1 MNNRIKELRRILG
14 LKQREFADALGV
26 KTGAVGAWESG
37 SFKPGAARVELIC
50 ERFRVSREWLLKGV
64 GPVFKEDSEG
74 SAPQDSA
81 VDDARLEAF
90 KAALQLLPRDVLK
103 TLRAALESLDQ

>member
-1 MNNRIKELRRILG
+1 MNERIKELRRILG

-50 ERFRVSREWLLKGV
+50 ERFRVSRDWLINGA
-64 GPVFKEDSEG
+64 GPVFKEDSE
-74 SAPQDSA
+74 AVATQASA
-81 VDDARLEAF
+81 VDEARLEAF
-90 KAALQLLPRDVLK
+90 KVALQLLPRDVLNA
-103 TLRAALESLDQ
+103 LRAALDSLD

>member
-50 ERFRVSREWLLKGV
+50 ERFRVSREWLINGD
-64 GPVFKEDSEG
+64 GPVFKEDSEAV
-74 SAPQDSA
+74 APQASA
-81 VDDARLEAF
+81 VDEARLEAF
-90 KAALQLLPRDVLK
+90 KVALQLLPRDVLN
-103 TLRAALESLDQ
+103 TLRAALESLD

>member
-37 SFKPGAARVELIC
+37 SFKPGAARIELIC
-50 ERFRVSREWLLKGV
+50 ERFKVSREWLINGA
-64 GPVFKEDSEG
+64 GPVFKEDSET
-74 SAPQDSA
+74 ATPQASA
-81 VDDARLEAF
+81 VDEARLEAF
-90 KAALQLLPRDVLK
+90 KVALQLLPRDVLNA
-103 TLRAALESLDQ
+103 LRAALESLD

>member
-1 MNNRIKELRRILG
+1 MNERIKELRRILG

-50 ERFRVSREWLLKGV
+50 ERFRVSRDWLINGA
-64 GPVFKEDSEG
+64 GPVFKDDSEAV
-74 SAPQDSA
+74 APQASG
-81 VDDARLEAF
+81 VDEARLEAF
-90 KAALQLLPRDVLK
+90 KVALQLLPRDVLN
-103 TLRAALESLDQ
+103 TLRAALESLD

>member
-50 ERFRVSREWLLKGV
+50 ERFRVSREWLINGE
-64 GPVFKEDSEG
+64 GPVFKEDSEPA
-74 SAPQDSA
+74 APQASA

-90 KAALQLLPRDVLK
+90 KVALQLLPRDVLNA
-103 TLRAALESLDQ
+103 LRAALDSLD

>member
-37 SFKPGAARVELIC
+37 SFKPGAARIELIC
-50 ERFRVSREWLLKGV
+50 ERFRVSRDWLVDGD
-64 GPVFKEDSEG
+64 GPVFKENLKDD
-74 SAPQDSA
+74 APQAST
-81 VDDARLEAF
+81 VDVARVGAF
-90 KAALQLLPRDVLK
+90 KTALHLLPQDVLDA
-103 TLRAALESLDQ
+103 LRAALDSLD

>member
-37 SFKPGAARVELIC
+37 SFKPGAARIELIC
-50 ERFRVSREWLLKGV
+50 ERFKVSREWLIDGE
-64 GPVFKEDSEG
+64 GPVFKEDSEPA
-74 SAPQDSA
+74 APQASA

-90 KAALQLLPRDVLK
+90 KVALQLLPRDVLNA
-103 TLRAALESLDQ
+103 LRAALNSLD

>member
-37 SFKPGAARVELIC
+37 SFKPGAARIELIC
-50 ERFRVSREWLLKGV
+50 ERFRVSREWLINGA

-74 SAPQDSA
+74 VAPQASA
-81 VDDARLEAF
+81 VDEARLEAF
-90 KAALQLLPRDVLK
+90 KVALQLLPRDVLNA
-103 TLRAALESLDQ
+103 LRAALDSLD

>member
-50 ERFRVSREWLLKGV
+50 ERFRVSREWLINGA
-64 GPVFKEDSEG
+64 GPVFKEDSEAV
-74 SAPQDSA
+74 APQASA
-81 VDDARLEAF
+81 VDEARLEAF
-90 KAALQLLPRDVLK
+90 KVALQLLPRDVLNA
-103 TLRAALESLDQ
+103 LRAALESLD

>member
-1 MNNRIKELRRILG
+1 MNDRLKELRRILG

-50 ERFRVSREWLLKGV
+50 ERFRVSRDWLINGE
-64 GPVFKEDSEG
+64 GPVFKEDSAPD
-74 SAPQDSA
+74 APQASA
-81 VDDARLEAF
+81 VADARLEAF
-90 KAALQLLPRDVLK
+90 KVALQLLPRDVLNA
-103 TLRAALESLDQ
+103 LRAALDSLD

>member
-37 SFKPGAARVELIC
+37 SFKPGAARIELIC
-50 ERFRVSREWLLKGV
+50 ERFKVSRDWLINGA
-64 GPVFKEDSEG
+64 GPVFKEDSEAV
-74 SAPQDSA
+74 APQASA
-81 VDDARLEAF
+81 VDEARLEAF
-90 KAALQLLPRDVLK
+90 KVALQLLPRDVLNA
-103 TLRAALESLDQ
+103 LRAALESLD